1 MHAPLH
7 ARLLGLFLA
16 ATTCVP
22 SMLRGDEPPAV
33 VAEPPAAEA
42 KPDAKAEPQPEPEKK
57 PEPQKPE
64 GEQKPEGAAKEGAK
78 APPAKPEP
86 PKNQVQVVAL
96 SGSYVDLVGPTE
108 IDPTSLLLGGSPEK
122 RKSFFRLC
130 DAIEEWSKSSKVT
143 HVVFDLSDGSLDL
156 NLAQL
161 DELQRRLGRLKAAG
175 KKLGCWLESASP
187 AHLAIAACCDR
198 VAMADFGG
206 VDMPSKTMQSIF
218 YRDAM
223 DLLGVKASVVR
234 AGNFKIGRARV

>member
-1 MHAPLH
+1 M
-7 ARLLGLFLA
+7 
-16 ATTCVP
+16 C
-22 SMLRGDEPPAV
+22 S
-33 VAEPPAAEA
+33 
-42 KPDAKAEPQPEPEKK
+42 
-57 PEPQKPE
+57 
-64 GEQKPEGAAKEGAK
+64 
-78 APPAKPEP
+78 
-86 PKNQVQVVAL
+86 
-96 SGSYVDLVGPTE
+96 SDL
-108 IDPTSLLLGGSPEK
+108 
-122 RKSFFRLC
+122 
-130 DAIEEWSKSSKVT
+130 
-143 HVVFDLSDGSLDL
+143 SLDL

-234 AGNFKIGRARV
+234 AGNFKGAVEPYVNSAMSEHLKQHYLDMLATMNDAEVSMIAKGRGLTAEKVRDLQKQRVLLPAEALAAEIGRAHV